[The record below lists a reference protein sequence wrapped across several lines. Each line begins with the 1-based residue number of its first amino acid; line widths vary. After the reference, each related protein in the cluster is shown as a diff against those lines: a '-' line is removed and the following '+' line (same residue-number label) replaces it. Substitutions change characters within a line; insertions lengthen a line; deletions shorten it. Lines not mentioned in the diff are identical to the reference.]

1 MAALITSIDNL
12 VSCIIPI
19 YNRSLF
25 LQESVESALLQ
36 TYRPI
41 EIIIVDDGSTDDT
54 PQQIKKL
61 VRNAP
66 EVIRSIRIEN
76 SGPGGAR
83 EAGLQTSRGEF
94 IQYLDSDD
102 LLMPH
107 KFEIQVKALLEKP
120 ECGVAYGI
128 TRLIDES
135 GRELQCPY
143 KSSGEKRA
151 FLFPGLLVDRWWNTH
166 SPLYRRSVCEAVGPW
181 TNMRMGEDYLYDA
194 RVGAMGI
201 RLVFCDEIVSC
212 HRDHESGRLTRGVLT
227 KSILR
232 DHVRLIPK
240 LFECAREAG
249 IQKECKEMQHFSRW
263 AFLTARQ
270 AGAVG
275 LVDGAKN
282 CFDVAMSAT
291 LTEDIIMKIIGLT
304 ARIVGWRVTGKL
316 CLLRD
321 LLGKIRL
328 TLMCF

>member
-1 MAALITSIDNL
+1 MTALISSIDGL
-12 VSCIIPI
+12 VSCIVPI

-25 LQESVESALLQ
+25 LQEAVESALLQ

-61 VRNAP
+61 VRKAP
-66 EVIRSIRIEN
+66 EVIRSIRIKN
-76 SGPGGAR
+76 LGPGGAR
-83 EAGLQTSRGEF
+83 EAGLRTSKGEF

-107 KFEIQVKALLEKP
+107 KFEIQVKALCEKP

-128 TRLIDES
+128 TSLIDEN
-135 GRELQCPY
+135 GIELHCPY

-166 SPLYRRSVCEAVGPW
+166 TPLYRRSVCNAVGSW

-194 RVGAMGI
+194 RVGAMGT
-201 RLVFCDEIVSC
+201 RLVFCNEIVSC
-212 HRDHESGRLTRGVLT
+212 HRDHENGRLTRGVLT
-227 KSILR
+227 KAILR
-232 DHVRLIPK
+232 DHVRLIPE
-240 LFECAREAG
+240 LYECAREAG
-249 IQKECKEMQHFSRW
+249 VRKDSKEMQHFSRW
-263 AFLTARQ
+263 AFLVARQ

-282 CFDVAMSAT
+282 CFDVATSAA
-291 LTEDIIMKIIGLT
+291 LTEDITMKIIGIT
-304 ARIVGWRVTGKL
+304 ARIVGWGFTGRL

-321 LLGKIRL
+321 LLDKIRL
-328 TLMCF
+328 K